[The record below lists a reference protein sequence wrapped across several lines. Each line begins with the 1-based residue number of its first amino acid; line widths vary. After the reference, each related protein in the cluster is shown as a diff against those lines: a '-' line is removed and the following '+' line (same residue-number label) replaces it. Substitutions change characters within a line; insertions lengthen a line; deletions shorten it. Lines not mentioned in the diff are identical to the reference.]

1 MKNLLFLLLFPV
13 GVFSQNV
20 QQVEPL
26 LIPIALTKEA
36 SNPVDVIKP
45 LIVLNASEI
54 GVIHIHR
61 NPSND
66 SSVTALKK
74 LDIASLETLD
84 SVNILDGHPR
94 YRSIYSMLRHQ
105 DSLVLLSAYPSDFS
119 IYHTGGVAILRST
132 NDFDIVSTVEMDVP
146 DSTQNMQEISPF
158 INSVGNIV
166 SIGLNTP
173 LPIFPPTNVDLYAY
187 EFTLQGELI
196 RRTYLPISPHSL
208 GAMLQV
214 SESRY
219 GIMAGPSV
227 GIVDENF
234 DLDYVVDVREGN
246 NEACTQLNK
255 AVSVGL
261 GASSF
266 FGFGCFKAEIVPG
279 QGNPVIKRYDKA
291 ARLNGTTGDWD
302 IIADILVEIDSSY
315 EVRRTEETLA
325 LQGKHLYF
333 GNNYQTYTTDLSV
346 PRTMFT
352 VNKID
357 TAGATE
363 WVRYYWS
370 EGDAVAK
377 QFLALPNGKLLVLVE
392 KNYYSDE
399 FLPKL
404 IDRDYYGLLL
414 NSDGTVSSSEPVNWN
429 LDRAAAVQ
437 LYPNPTSGF
446 VAVETLKPNPDF
458 QVEVFDMLGHL
469 VQSGRNR
476 GEPLDFSSLPSGV
489 YLVRFMEG
497 GRLLHAQQI
506 VKQ

>member
-1 MKNLLFLLLFPV
+1 MKNLLFLLLLPI
-13 GVFSQNV
+13 GGFSQNI
-20 QQVEPL
+20 QQIEPL
-26 LIPIALTKEA
+26 LIPIALTKGG
-36 SNPVDVIKP
+36 SNPIDYIRPLEVIGA
-45 LIVLNASEI
+45 NEI
-54 GVIHIHR
+54 GVIDVHI
-61 NPSND
+61 NPLDD
-66 SSVTALKK
+66 SLITSLKK
-74 LDIASLETLD
+74 LDAGTLQTLD
-84 SVNILDGHPR
+84 SVNIRDEYPEYR
-94 YRSIYSMLRHQ
+94 YVFTVLNHA
-105 DSLVLLSAYPSDFS
+105 DSLILLRGVPADWS
-119 IYHTGGVAILRST
+119 IYHISAV
-132 NDFDIVSTVEMDVP
+132 DIVKTSKALEITGSERLPLP
-146 DSTQNMQEISPF
+146 DSTLYIQEISPF
-158 INSVGNIV
+158 INQNGNIIA
-166 SIGLNTP
+166 IGVTTP
-173 LPIFPPTNVDLYAY
+173 SPVPPPNNWDLYAY

-196 RRTYLPISPHSL
+196 RRTYLPISTFSL

-219 GIMAGPSV
+219 GIMAASSV

-246 NEACTQLNK
+246 NEACTAIKK

-291 ARLNGTTGDWD
+291 ARLNGTTGEWG

-357 TAGATE
+357 TAGTTE

-392 KNYYSDE
+392 KNYYSTE

-414 NSDGTVSSSEPVNWN
+414 NSDGTVSSSEPVHWG
-429 LDRAAAVQ
+429 LGRAAAVQ
-437 LYPNPTSGF
+437 LYPNPTNGF
-446 VAVETLKPNPDF
+446 VAVETLQPNPDF
-458 QVEVFDMLGHL
+458 QVEVFDVLGHL